1 MLEIERKFLVKK
13 LPYSLED
20 FPERKIKQ
28 GYLMDEEGKR
38 IRIRQK
44 WDTYYKT
51 YKIGQWLVR
60 EEIEKEI
67 EKSEFDK
74 KWKSVGKNYLRK
86 VRYEIPHER
95 YKIELDIFQG
105 KLKWLMCAEIEFPS
119 EEEAK
124 VFVIPKWFDVELTDV
139 KEAGN
144 SYLAK
149 HGISDEIKAL
159 MK

>member
-1 MLEIERKFLVKK
+1 
-13 LPYSLED
+13 
-20 FPERKIKQ
+20 
-28 GYLMDEEGKR
+28 
-38 IRIRQK
+38 
-44 WDTYYKT
+44 
-51 YKIGQWLVR
+51 
-60 EEIEKEI
+60 
-67 EKSEFDK
+67 
-74 KWKSVGKNYLRK
+74 
-86 VRYEIPHER
+86 
-95 YKIELDIFQG
+95 
-105 KLKWLMCAEIEFPS
+105 MCAEIEFPS